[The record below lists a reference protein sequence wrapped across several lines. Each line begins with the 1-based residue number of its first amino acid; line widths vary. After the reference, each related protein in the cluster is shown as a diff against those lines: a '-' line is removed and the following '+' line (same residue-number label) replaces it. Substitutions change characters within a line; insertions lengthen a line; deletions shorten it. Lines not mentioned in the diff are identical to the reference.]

1 MKGVCES
8 SFSAPSDDNLNAKAG
23 LTMDNS
29 LSIVCGSSNI
39 YGDFHVT
46 YRDYKWPESPDSN
59 FPYLSA
65 MFAITDVEKVDEV
78 YRLPYPSEIN
88 INLVLRDNEKNYKI
102 VGRVGD
108 GVTIT

>member
-8 SFSAPSDDNLNAKAG
+8 SFSAPSDDDFNAKAG
-23 LTMDNS
+23 LTMDNN
-29 LSIVCGSSNI
+29 LSIVCGPSNI

-88 INLVLRDNEKNYKI
+88 INLVFRDNEKDYKI

-108 GVTIT
+108 EVTIT